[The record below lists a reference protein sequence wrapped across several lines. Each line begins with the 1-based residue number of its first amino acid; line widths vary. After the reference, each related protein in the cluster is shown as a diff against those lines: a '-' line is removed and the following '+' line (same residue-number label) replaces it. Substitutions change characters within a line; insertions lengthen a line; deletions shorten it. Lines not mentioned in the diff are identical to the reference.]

1 MKDGVK
7 GAVLDIAIA
16 GMGMGGLCLACLLA
30 EQGHRVVLYDQME
43 KPGPVGSG
51 FVLQPTG
58 LAVLE
63 RLGLRQISEARG
75 QRIDTMLGKLSR
87 SGKVVLHVG
96 YRKDEYGIAIIRWAL
111 FDILYQ
117 RASSLG
123 VAIETSRPVRSV
135 ESDARARIVF
145 DNGAKSPGFDL
156 VVDAMGAR
164 SPLRRVKGRE
174 LTYGA
179 LWVNLPW
186 QDGIGFE
193 RNRLEQRYDR
203 ASTMIGVLPLGQAC
217 ADMPAMTTFFWSLR
231 HRDFAQW
238 KLDGLAAWVDAICQ
252 HWPQAAPFLHSI
264 EAHQDSIVHANYRHH
279 THCNPVSGRLVRL
292 GDSWHATSPQLG
304 QGANMALLD
313 ALALSKALETQGDLA
328 SALKDYTIRRRCHLL
343 FYQSLSWC
351 LTPLYQSDSWILPAL
366 RDYLI
371 APALRHRGP
380 VSAMATAMVTGQ
392 MLNPI
397 KRILR

>member
-1 MKDGVK
+1 
-7 GAVLDIAIA
+7 LEIAIA

-30 EQGHRVVLYDQME
+30 EQGHKVVLYDQME
-43 KPGPVGSG
+43 RPGPVGSG

-63 RLGLRQISEARG
+63 RLGLRQITEARG
-75 QRIDTMLGKLSR
+75 QRIDTMLGKLSK

-117 RASSLG
+117 RAAHLG
-123 VAIETSRPVRSV
+123 VAIETNHPVRAV
-135 ESDARARIVF
+135 ESGTRARMVF
-145 DNGAKSPGFDL
+145 DNGATSPDFDL

-164 SPLRRVKGRE
+164 SPLRGVKGRE
-174 LTYGA
+174 LAYGA

-186 QDGIGFE
+186 QEGIGFE
-193 RNRLEQRYDR
+193 RNRLEQRYDK
-203 ASTMIGVLPLGQAC
+203 ASTMIGVLPLGQAR

-231 HRDFAQW
+231 HRDVSKW
-238 KLDGLAAWVDAICQ
+238 KQDGLAAWVDTICQ
-252 HWPQAAPFLHSI
+252 HWPQVAPFLHTI

-313 ALALSKALETQGDLA
+313 ALALSESLKTQRDLA
-328 SALKDYTIRRRCHLL
+328 RALKDYTARRRLHLM
-343 FYQSLSWC
+343 FYQSLSYS
-351 LTPLYQSDSWILPAL
+351 LTPFYQSDSRILPIV

-371 APALRHRGP
+371 APALRHRSP
-380 VSAMATAMVTGQ
+380 ISALATAMVTGQ

>member
-1 MKDGVK
+1 
-7 GAVLDIAIA
+7 LQIAIA

-30 EQGHRVVLYDQME
+30 EQGHKIVLYDQME
-43 KPGPVGSG
+43 RPGPVGSG

-63 RLGLRQISEARG
+63 RLGLRQITEARG
-75 QRIDTMLGKLSR
+75 QCIDTMLGKLSR

-117 RASSLG
+117 RAASLG
-123 VAIETSRPVRSV
+123 VAIETSRPVRAV
-135 ESDARARIVF
+135 ESGARAHLVF
-145 DNGAKSPGFDL
+145 DNGTKSPAFDL

-164 SPLRRVKGRE
+164 SPLRGVKGRE
-174 LTYGA
+174 LAYGA

-186 QDGIGFE
+186 QEGIGFE
-193 RNRLEQRYDR
+193 RNRLEQRYNR
-203 ASTMIGVLPLGQAC
+203 ASTMIGVLPLGQAQG
-217 ADMPAMTTFFWSLR
+217 DMPAMTTFFWSLR
-231 HRDFAQW
+231 HRDVAQW
-238 KLDGLAAWVDAICQ
+238 KKDGLAAWVDAICR
-252 HWPQAAPFLHSI
+252 HWPQVAPFLHTI
-264 EAHQDSIVHANYRHH
+264 EVHQDSIVHANYRHH

-292 GDSWHATSPQLG
+292 GDAWHATSPQLG

-313 ALALSKALETQGDLA
+313 ALALSESLKKEHDLVR
-328 SALKDYTIRRRCHLL
+328 ALKDYTARRRLHLL

-351 LTPLYQSDSWILPAL
+351 LTPLYQSDNWILPTV
-366 RDYLI
+366 RDYFI
-371 APALRHRGP
+371 APALRHPGP
-380 VSAMATAMVTGQ
+380 ISALATAMVTGQ
-392 MLNPI
+392 MLDPI

>member
-1 MKDGVK
+1 VRELNQR
-7 GAVLDIAIA
+7 APLQIAIA

-30 EQGHRVVLYDQME
+30 EQGHKVVLYDQME
-43 KPGPVGSG
+43 RPGPVGSG

-63 RLGLRQISEARG
+63 RLGLRQITEARG
-75 QRIDTMLGKLSR
+75 QRIDTMLGKN
-87 SGKVVLHVG
+87 GKVVLHVD
-96 YRKDEYGIAIIRWAL
+96 YRKGEYGVAIIRWAL
-111 FDILYQ
+111 FDILHQ
-117 RASSLG
+117 RALTLG
-123 VAIETSRPVRSV
+123 VAIETNRSV
-135 ESDARARIVF
+135 RAVESGTRARMVF
-145 DNGAKSPGFDL
+145 DNGATSPDFDL

-164 SPLRRVKGRE
+164 SPLRGVKGRE
-174 LTYGA
+174 LAYGA

-193 RNRLEQRYDR
+193 RNRLEQRYHR
-203 ASTMIGVLPLGQAC
+203 ASTMIGVLPLGRARD
-217 ADMPAMTTFFWSLR
+217 DMPAMTTFFWSLR
-231 HRDFAQW
+231 HRDVTKW
-238 KLDGLAAWVDAICQ
+238 KQDGLAAWVDTICQ
-252 HWPQAAPFLHSI
+252 HWPQIAPFLQTI
-264 EAHQDSIVHANYRHH
+264 DAHQDSIVHANYRHH

-313 ALALSKALETQGDLA
+313 ALALSEALKKQRDLA
-328 SALKDYTIRRRCHLL
+328 RALKDYTARRRLHLM
-343 FYQSLSWC
+343 FYQSLSYG
-351 LTPLYQSDSWILPAL
+351 LTPLYQSNSRILPAV

-380 VSAMATAMVTGQ
+380 ISALATAMVTGQ
-392 MLNPI
+392 MLDPI